1 MKRTVWILLAAI
13 AVVAGVYLAA
23 DLLGNGMLRGIFV
36 RTVFLYGRIYGY
48 DRYPASVSFSQL
60 VSNQAAA
67 FLLDGTGCCNLY
79 CLRADTKQPCRYEA
93 QGRDRKGDGNGP
105 ASVFGGARF
114 LSFGGFG
121 ILRHF
126 CCRFEQ
132 RNRSSW
138 QCWRSRHVRSMI

>member
-23 DLLGNGMLRGIFV
+23 DLLGNGMLRE
-36 RTVFLYGRIYGY
+36 FLSEQFFYMED

-67 FLLDGTGCCNLY
+67 FFADGTGCCNLY

-93 QGRDRKGDGNGP
+93 QG
-105 ASVFGGARF
+105 
-114 LSFGGFG
+114 
-121 ILRHF
+121 
-126 CCRFEQ
+126 
-132 RNRSSW
+132 
-138 QCWRSRHVRSMI
+138 